1 MIKQPHEIDF
11 LKVKRFFAFGCSF
24 TDYIWPT
31 WADLLA
37 KEMPDAE
44 YYNFG
49 RCGGGNLMI
58 ASRISEAHR
67 RYKFNEDDLI
77 IPLWTTFAREDRYL
91 KSHGGWWGV
100 GNIFTQGEFPTDYI
114 KKYADMHGYLLRD
127 ISIIDLTLTFLN
139 SLDSSVVSL
148 LSVPLTYQQEENDN
162 FVNNV
167 LELYSNVKDMHLP
180 PLVDLEM
187 QGNWD
192 NGHEYYQDG
201 HTGIMQDYHPDPVR
215 YFNYLKKLKFNMSP
229 DTESYATT
237 SCNKLK
243 TTTHYNQII
252 EMFGGHK
259 NDRRPLF

>member
-1 MIKQPHEIDF
+1 MIKKPHEINF
-11 LKVKRFFAFGCSF
+11 SSIKRFFVFGCSF

-37 KEMPDAE
+37 KEMPNAE

-58 ASRISEAHR
+58 ASRLSEANQ
-67 RYKFNEDDLI
+67 RYKFNKDDLI

-91 KSHGGWWGV
+91 TKHGGWWGV
-100 GNIFTQGEFPTDYI
+100 GNIFSQGELSDEYV

-127 ISIIDLTLTFLN
+127 ISIIDLSINFLN
-139 SLDSSVVSL
+139 SLESSAVSL
-148 LSVPLTYQQEENDN
+148 LSVPLDFQQEPNDA

-167 LELYSNVKDMHLP
+167 LSLYSNIVNNHLP
-180 PLVDLEM
+180 SMIDLELN
-187 QGNWD
+187 GEWE

-201 HTGIMQDYHPDPVR
+201 HNGIMKDYHPNPVR
-215 YFNYLKKLKFNMSP
+215 YFNYLKKLKFNMS
-229 DTESYATT
+229 DTTELYATNV
-237 SCNKLK
+237 CDQLK
-243 TTTHYNQII
+243 KTTHYNDII
-252 EMFGGHK
+252 SVFGGHK